1 MAKNRKAAE
10 DFILKY
16 IDAILPGSPNTE
28 QWRKQLA
35 KMSDAGFDRFMQD
48 LRSGKV
54 MLSLEVPNMGKYRLS
69 VQRNFAVAKELGV
82 EFFHHIK
89 FGPSEDR
96 PGYITPIKYLVVKLP
111 IRRQAQHL
119 LKKISIPTDNNSV
132 DVFTGQPTGSSKGSK
147 MSYPEGLVMLS
158 NGLEKTMVEVMKY
171 RGGDRG
177 GFNALNDS
185 IIKTGVARLD
195 ALAPKA
201 TGVESTQT
209 LKTFLT
215 CMHLKTEI

>member
-10 DFILKY
+10 EFIVKY
-16 IDAILPGSPNTE
+16 IDKILPDSPNTE
-28 QWRKQLA
+28 HWKKTLEE
-35 KMSDAGFDRFMQD
+35 MSDSAFDRFMQD
-48 LRSGKV
+48 LRDGKV
-54 MLSLEVPNMGKYRLS
+54 TLSIEVPNMGKHRLNTE
-69 VQRNFAVAKELGV
+69 RNLDIANELGF
-82 EFFHHIK
+82 EFYHRIK

-96 PGYITPIKYLVVKLP
+96 PGYITPIKYLVVQLP

-119 LKKISIPTDNNSV
+119 QKKISIPADNNSV
-132 DVFTGQPTGSSKGSK
+132 DIFTGQPTGKSQGSK

-158 NGLEKTMVEVMKY
+158 NGLEKSMIEVMKY

-185 IIKTGVARLD
+185 IIKTGIARQD
-195 ALAPKA
+195 ALAPHA
-201 TGVESTQT
+201 TGVESTAT